1 MHFMNLFL
9 VACFYLA
16 LPIVYAMLLNAAK
29 ERNNL
34 ILAVTLPPEGRK
46 DPEVAAVQKAFRK
59 KLTALFVLLTVVL
72 LPLLFVPWVSVVTL
86 VCCIWLIAA
95 LVLPYVLFGKANTAL
110 KAMKRRRGWQT
121 AAAPQTVV
129 EMPPAKPM
137 HRASTLWFLPPVLLS
152 ALPLLSLWLD
162 SWDPS
167 WNIILGITAGMCVFV
182 TAMSLAFYPL
192 TRRT

>member
-1 MHFMNLFL
+1 WPRTRAAPCPTAPSAPWSWPWPKPAPPASAWKRYSPCAAACTARPIRRVPMHFMNLFL

-86 VCCIWLIAA
+86 VCYIWLIAA
-95 LVLPYVLFGKANTAL
+95 LVLPYVPFGKANHAL
-110 KAMKRRRGWQT
+110 KAMNRRR
-121 AAAPQTVV
+121 
-129 EMPPAKPM
+129 
-137 HRASTLWFLPPVLLS
+137 
-152 ALPLLSLWLD
+152 
-162 SWDPS
+162 
-167 WNIILGITAGMCVFV
+167 
-182 TAMSLAFYPL
+182 
-192 TRRT
+192 